1 MTKSHT
7 RAHTHTHTHTHKYF
21 QVFSF
26 SQDLDVSKVNVP
38 VIGGHAGDTIIPLI
52 SQTTPAVSF
61 PQDIREKLTK
71 RIQNA
76 GTEVVEAKAG
86 AVSIHYENTPM

>member
-1 MTKSHT
+1 M
-7 RAHTHTHTHTHKYF
+7 
-21 QVFSF
+21 
-26 SQDLDVSKVNVP
+26 NVP
-38 VIGGHAGDTIIPLI
+38 VVGGHSGITIIPLI

-61 PQDIREKLTK
+61 PQDVREKLTV

-86 AVSIHYENTPM
+86 AVSLLFDHLK